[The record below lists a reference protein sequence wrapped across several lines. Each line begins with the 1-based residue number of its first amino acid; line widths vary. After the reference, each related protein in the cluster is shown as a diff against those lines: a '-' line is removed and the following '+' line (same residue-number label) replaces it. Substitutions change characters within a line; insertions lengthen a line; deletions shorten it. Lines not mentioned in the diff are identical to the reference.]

1 MRIVSVDPGKT
12 GAVILIENEQPL
24 AIYDMPTI
32 KRGSKTLV
40 DVDEL
45 AKLIHRHSPK
55 KIVTEQVGASPRMG
69 VSGAFN
75 FGYAFCA
82 PAAIA
87 AGAGIPWFTITPQ
100 KWKTFFGLLKKDKD
114 AARLKVIE
122 MFPHLAKEFKF
133 KNSVDKADA
142 LLLGLAWLRLQKR
155 SS

>member
-1 MRIVSVDPGKT
+1 MRIIAVDPGKT
-12 GAVILIENEQPL
+12 GSVVLIENGQPTM
-24 AIYDMPTI
+24 IHSMPVI

-45 AKLIHRHSPK
+45 AALIHLHKPDAL
-55 KIVTEQVGASPRMG
+55 VTEQVGASPRMG

-82 PAAIA
+82 SVAVA
-87 AGAGIPWFTITPQ
+87 AGANIPWATITPQ
-100 KWKTFFGLLKKDKD
+100 KWKTLFGLLKKDKD
-114 AARLKVIE
+114 ASRLKVIE

-142 LLLGLAWLRLQKR
+142 LLLGLAWLHLQR
-155 SS
+155 GGC